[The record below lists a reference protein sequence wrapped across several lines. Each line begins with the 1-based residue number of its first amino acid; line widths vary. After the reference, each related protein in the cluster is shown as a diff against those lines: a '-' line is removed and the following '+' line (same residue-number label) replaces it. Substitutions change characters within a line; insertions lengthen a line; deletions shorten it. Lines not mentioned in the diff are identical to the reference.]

1 MYFKSLELVGF
12 KSFAEKTRFDFEP
25 GVTAIVGPNG
35 CGKSN
40 VADAIR
46 WVMGEQNARL
56 LRGLRMEDVIF
67 SGTDTRKPLG
77 LAEVSLTLSGVDK
90 RLPVDYSEI
99 TVARRVFRSGEGQY
113 FINKNSCRLKD
124 IDDLFMGTGIGLSAY
139 SIIEQGKIDMVLSSK
154 PEDRRFIFEEAA
166 GIAKYKEKKREALR
180 KLEST
185 EENLLRLSDIIKE
198 VRRQLVSVERQAAR
212 ARRAK
217 EIGDT
222 LRGIE
227 IQFGAKRLSD
237 IDLKIRETQGSR
249 DSAKRQEDEI
259 QKLIGELEAEQ
270 VSLREHLHSID
281 RELGTVQAR
290 RAGVS
295 GSIEHNRNRIEAN
308 ERLIHELGDNEEL
321 YGGEIEELNGAL
333 LALRKE
339 GGDLRG
345 ALEEAAREYRSASAE
360 LDAAVGELDRIRN
373 NLREGEAEENRQR
386 AELIEIINLTSR
398 CKNELASGTL
408 NSRNAALRATRL
420 QVEEREFAEK
430 IELAR
435 KEFQER
441 HAGRMELE
449 AARGAAAKELER
461 AQERMRE
468 VRCAEVELGKER
480 LKGEKALA
488 HAESQR
494 ELLERYRD
502 AREGFPHGVQ
512 VIMRE
517 VSREGGALD
526 GIRGVVAEKI
536 RPHPGYELALEA
548 ALSHALQCI
557 IARSMKDVCAA
568 ISFLEGSADASFL
581 PVAELVDTPPA
592 VAPHGEG
599 LRGSALDFVAVEDD
613 FIHAA
618 RYLLRDTYVVSTYDD
633 ALRILEACHPGVRLA
648 TCSGEL
654 LVARGQVSVR
664 RRARG
669 ASPAV
674 TRERELEQARAQVES
689 LRARSAETHRRADE
703 LDRNRRDL
711 ECALASASEKL
722 QRSEIALAEARTEE
736 LRTTGVLEH
745 LEGERVAAKEEVAEL
760 EAIQRESSLTRQHC
774 EEEIAANEKREA
786 DTREA
791 LGAQQRA
798 LDTCAK
804 EQEQLQASVTELK
817 MLLAAAREKEN
828 SRRANLERVT
838 REMEKTGELL
848 KTREDQ
854 KLRAASRSRELAEEI
869 ETLRDEIASL
879 INERDT
885 TDTDAQQREEKKAA
899 AYRRQAQIDELLKEK
914 VSSLGGIKDEI
925 ARLEVALAEH
935 GAARKGVIERIR
947 EQYGEDLAHAGI
959 DQQISDWS
967 EVEGTIRQL
976 KEKLARIGPVNMV
989 ALEEHKELEER
1000 LKYLTDQEQD
1010 LLSAKDSL
1018 AKAITKMNVE
1028 TTRMFTT
1035 TFEAIKTN
1043 FKEIFKE
1050 LFSGG
1055 TTDLVLEEG
1064 VNILEAGINIVA
1076 RPPGKKLQNISLLSG
1091 GEKALTAIA
1100 LLFAIFKVRPS
1111 PFCVLD
1117 EIDAPLDESN
1127 INRFLALL
1135 GHFLK
1140 DSQFIIV
1147 THNKRT
1153 ISMADVMYGI
1163 TMEESGV
1170 SKVVSVKFGKGHGKK
1185 RADDKVQMTKH

>member
-1 MYFKSLELVGF
+1 MYFKSLELIGF

-67 SGTDTRKPLG
+67 SGTDQRKPLG

-90 RLPVDYSEI
+90 RLHVDYDEI
-99 TVARRVFRSGEGQY
+99 TVTRRVFRSGEGQY
-113 FINKNSCRLKD
+113 VINKNPCRLKD

-139 SIIEQGKIDMVLSSK
+139 SIIEQGKIEMVLSSK

-166 GIAKYKEKKREALR
+166 GITKYKEKKREALR

-198 VRRQLVSVERQAAR
+198 VKRQRASVERQAAR

-222 LRGIE
+222 LRGLE
-227 IQFGAKRLSD
+227 IQFGAKRLSGM
-237 IDLKIRETQGSR
+237 DLKIQETEGLRGAAKQREG
-249 DSAKRQEDEI
+249 EI
-259 QKLIGELEAEQ
+259 RRFIDELEAEQ

-295 GSIEHNRNRIEAN
+295 GSIEHNRNRVETN
-308 ERLIHELGDNEEL
+308 ERLIHELAENEEL
-321 YGGEIEELNGAL
+321 YGREIEELNAAL

-339 GGDLRG
+339 HGDLRS
-345 ALEEAAREYRSASAE
+345 ALEEAAHEYQKASADLE
-360 LDAAVGELDRIRN
+360 AAVGQLEQVRN
-373 NLREGEAEENRQR
+373 NLREGEAEQNRRR
-386 AELIEIINLTSR
+386 AELIEIINVTSR
-398 CKNELASGTL
+398 CRNELASSAL
-408 NSRNAALRATRL
+408 NSRNATLRATRL
-420 QVEEREFAEK
+420 QVEERELVEK
-430 IELAR
+430 IELVR
-435 KEFQER
+435 KECQEKQASR
-441 HAGRMELE
+441 RELE
-449 AARGAAAKELER
+449 AVRSAAAKELEG
-461 AQERMRE
+461 AQERMRGA
-468 VRCAEVELGKER
+468 RHAEVELGEER
-480 LKGEKALA
+480 LKNEKALA

-502 AREGFPHGVQ
+502 AREGIPQGVQ

-517 VSREGGALD
+517 ASLEGGAVE
-526 GIRGVVAEKI
+526 GIMGVVAEKMT
-536 RPHPGYELALEA
+536 PHPGYELALEA

-557 IARSMKDVCAA
+557 ITRSIKDACAA
-568 ISFLEGSADASFL
+568 IAFLKGSADASFL
-581 PVAELVDTPPA
+581 PLAELPDTPLA
-592 VAPHGEG
+592 EAPHGEG

-613 FIHAA
+613 FISAA
-618 RYLLRDTYVVSTYDD
+618 RYLLRDTYVVSTFDD
-633 ALRILEACHPGVRLA
+633 ALNLLVVCRPGVKLA

-664 RRARG
+664 GRTRG
-669 ASPAV
+669 VSPIVAA
-674 TRERELEQARAQVES
+674 ERELEQVRARLGS
-689 LRARSAETHRRADE
+689 LRARSAETHRRAGE
-703 LDRNRRDL
+703 LEKNRQEL
-711 ECALASASEKL
+711 ECALARAREKL
-722 QRSEIALAEARTEE
+722 QRSEIELAEARTEE
-736 LRTTGVLEH
+736 LRTTGAREH
-745 LEGERVAAKEEVAEL
+745 LEGERAAAKEEAAEI
-760 EAIQRESSLTRQHC
+760 EATQRESSLTRKHC

-786 DTREA
+786 DNQEA
-791 LGAQQRA
+791 LGVQQAA
-798 LDTCAK
+798 LDAYAK
-804 EQEQLQASVTELK
+804 EQDQLQASVTELK
-817 MLLAAAREKEN
+817 MLLAAAREKES

-838 REMEKTGELL
+838 REIEKTGELL
-848 KTREDQ
+848 KTREEQ
-854 KLRAASRSRELAEEI
+854 KLRAASRRGELAAEI
-869 ETLRDEIASL
+869 ETLQSEIESL
-879 INERDT
+879 VNERDS
-885 TDTDAQQREEKKAA
+885 TDTDAQKREEKKAA
-899 AYRRQAQIDELLKEK
+899 AYQRQVQIDELLKEK
-914 VSSLGGIKDEI
+914 VLSLGSVKDEI
-925 ARLEVALAEH
+925 GMLEVALAEQ

-947 EQYGEDLAHAGI
+947 EQYGEDLTAVRI
-959 DQQISDWS
+959 DQQISDWA
-967 EVEGTIRQL
+967 EIEATIGQL
-976 KEKLARIGPVNMV
+976 KEKLARIGPVNIG

-1010 LLSAKDSL
+1010 LLSAKESL
-1018 AKAITKMNVE
+1018 AKAITKMNAE

-1035 TFEAIKTN
+1035 TFEAIRAN

-1050 LFSGG
+1050 LFDGG
-1055 TTDLVLEEG
+1055 NTDLILEEG
-1064 VNILEAGINIVA
+1064 VNILEAGVNIVA

-1170 SKVVSVKFGKGHGKK
+1170 SKVVSVKFGRGHVKK
-1185 RADDKVQMTKH
+1185 KADDKVQMAKH